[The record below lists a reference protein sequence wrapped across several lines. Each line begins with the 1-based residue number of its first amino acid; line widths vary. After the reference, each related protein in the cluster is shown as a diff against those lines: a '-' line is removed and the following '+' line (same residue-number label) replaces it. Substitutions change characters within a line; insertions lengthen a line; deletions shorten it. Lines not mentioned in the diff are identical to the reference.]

1 MSHEAVD
8 HINSVIE
15 QGRATAG
22 RVVAFYSCD
31 PHMAPWEWF
40 VSLVPLLREKGFFV
54 LAVATYALPESV
66 QDLLPCFIIE
76 RAVPARLRGVDGF
89 VCMDT
94 DAGCFPQSSR
104 VLAVAHGYIFSRS
117 EWALESSVRNM
128 LAFDGYL
135 VNFPLSGSRT
145 AITHHWQGLWAKE
158 LYRRT
163 GTRFDILSCG
173 YLRSAALYDRLKNMS
188 VTPDALCYAPILR
201 HHAPELGGDR
211 MFLHARDILRML
223 LSAFPEY
230 TIIFRPFSSDLED
243 PFIQKLAEDFSGEPR
258 FLFDSAA
265 DKCMT
270 FARSAA
276 IVTDI
281 SHIANSFSFT
291 TLRPTLAFRPW
302 ENLCGLEPQPFGG
315 IVSTLEQLEQA
326 LRFFLTH
333 RGKTVN
339 LIRKGR
345 ACGALP
351 IENAFED
358 FVGLL
363 EAFLDDS
370 PRTDLPDNWLSIA
383 RNGAESETS
392 VAEMILRLLSVPAS
406 ARFHLQ
412 QIAGSECLRR
422 EPLFWATL
430 LLEWRKA
437 EPESE
442 LILSAQNAL
451 KELLPD
457 DMSLPK
463 TYGESLPAALYL
475 VRQSMRNLP
484 DADRAHYGELC
495 RRLLDMCTDAP
506 GAAARQ
512 ARSF

>member
-1 MSHEAVD
+1 MPYESGEN
-8 HINSVIE
+8 INSVIE
-15 QGRATAG
+15 RGRETAE

-31 PHMAPWEWF
+31 PRMAPWEWF
-40 VSLVPLLREKGFFV
+40 VSLVPLLRKKGFFV
-54 LAVATYALPESV
+54 LALATYALPESMR
-66 QDLLPCFIIE
+66 DLLPCFIIE
-76 RAVPARLRGVDGF
+76 QADPARLRGVDGF

-94 DAGCFPQSSR
+94 DAGCFPQNSR
-104 VLAVAHGYIFSRS
+104 VLAVAHGYKFSRGES
-117 EWALESSVRNM
+117 ALTFNMYNM

-135 VNFPLSGSRT
+135 VNFPLAVSRT
-145 AITHHWQGLWAKE
+145 AITHHWQGVWAKE

-211 MFLHARDILRML
+211 MFLYAREILRLL
-223 LSAFPEY
+223 LSSFPEY

-243 PFIQKLAEDFSGEPR
+243 PFIQELAEDFSGEPR
-258 FLFDSAA
+258 FLLDSAP

-302 ENLCGLEPQPFGG
+302 EKRSGLVPQPFGG

-351 IENAFED
+351 IENAFEE

-406 ARFHLQ
+406 ARFHLRQ
-412 QIAGSECLRR
+412 VAGSECLRR
-422 EPLFWATL
+422 EPLFWAAL
-430 LLEWRKA
+430 LLEWRNA
-437 EPESE
+437 APESE

-451 KELLPD
+451 KELLSD
-457 DMSLPK
+457 DMPLPK

-495 RRLLDMCTDAP
+495 RRLLDMCG
-506 GAAARQ
+506 GAGLPSAR
-512 ARSF
+512 